1 MAFNPKK
8 LLILG
13 SLLIG
18 CYLAAR
24 FCHHQTKGF
33 TIAKIKNNTYELS
46 TSQLSLEKKSE
57 LEELLKQKYS
67 YFSRGLQSF
76 CFLSEDGKTVLK
88 LFNNRY
94 QTKIALWKYASYL
107 PFFYKTASDKIV
119 YLESKL
125 KMTFESYQIASELFP
140 QETAL
145 IYFQAHPAKQLNVW
159 VTLVDNLGIEHS
171 VDLNQSA
178 FILQKKAI
186 PFYFYLEQLIK
197 GQDWLQCQRI
207 IKKLFDLSLLR
218 LKQGISDRDPLIRT
232 NFGVIDGE
240 PIYIDVGPFVKS
252 SSAYNPTH
260 ARKELSTMFLGL
272 KHWLEKKELYNLAS
286 DVDALLQ
293 TP

>member
-8 LLILG
+8 LLVLG

-18 CYLAAR
+18 CYLVAR

-33 TIAKIKNNTYELS
+33 TLGKIQNNTYELS
-46 TSQLSLEKKSE
+46 TPAISLEKKSE

-94 QTKIALWKYASYL
+94 QTKIAFWKYVSCL
-107 PFFYKTASDKIV
+107 PFFHKTASDKIT
-119 YLESKL
+119 YLKSKL
-125 KMTFESYQIASELFP
+125 KMTFDSYQIASELFP

-145 IYFQAHPAKQLNVW
+145 IYFQAHPSLQINAAI
-159 VTLVDNLGIEHS
+159 TLVDNLGIKHT
-171 VDLNQSA
+171 VDLNQCA
-178 FILQKKAI
+178 FILQKKAV
-186 PFYFYLEQLIK
+186 PFYSYLEQLIHD
-197 GQDWLQCQRI
+197 QDWVQCRQI
-207 IKKLFDLSLLR
+207 IYKLFDLSLLR
-218 LKQGISDRDPLIRT
+218 LKQGISNRDPLIRT
-232 NFGVIDGE
+232 NFGVIAGE
-240 PIYIDVGPFVKS
+240 PIYIDVGPFVRNDS
-252 SSAYNPTH
+252 SLNHTQAQ
-260 ARKELSTMFLGL
+260 KELASMFLGL
-272 KHWLEKKELYNLAS
+272 KHWLEKKQLYNLAS